1 MQMRAFGICGKSKGG
16 RSELVA
22 ELVARFRIDGLR
34 VAIVKRAPL
43 SFDVDTPGTDSYRQR
58 ESGCTQ
64 TLIASDRRL
73 VLMEEYPS
81 DSASPE
87 LEELVARLK
96 PADIV
101 LAINFRDAELPRLEV
116 CEGAASGSQTERNS
130 RWVLG
135 RVAAVAAGKEG
146 GWFLS
151 EDLDAIAAFVLANAS
166 VWDRGVA
173 LGRCASAFS
182 SFPSS

>member
-1 MQMRAFGICGKSKGG
+1 MRVFGICGKSRGG

-22 ELVARFRIDGLR
+22 ELVARFRLEGLR

-43 SFDVDTPGTDSYRQR
+43 SFDIDTAGTDSFRQR

-64 TLIASDRRL
+64 MLIASDRRL
-73 VLMEEYPS
+73 ALMEEYPA

-87 LEELVARLK
+87 LEALISRLK

-116 CEGAASGSQTERNS
+116 FDTGTNKEHFQRNS
-130 RWVLG
+130 RWIAGKVTSEE
-135 RVAAVAAGKEG
+135 AAGDHPS
-146 GWFLS
+146 FSL
-151 EDLDAIAAFVLANAS
+151 EDYDAIAAFVLQNAS
-166 VWDRGVA
+166 IWDT
-173 LGRCASAFS
+173 GRPASRRSRAMLNA
-182 SFPSS
+182 